1 MNHLKDFIYDL
12 NYIIEIYDD
21 IVKTFKQREKIHIY
35 NIYNK
40 DDIIKFIKVN
50 LCCRHTIYRMSN
62 NHIEYID
69 IPDLIQYYID
79 LKIEIDDIDKYQTE
93 ELTKIDNHIENLI
106 KPVKYSRI
114 QDNKEYIYMVIKH
127 LDFINKEIIYK

>member
-1 MNHLKDFIYDL
+1 
-12 NYIIEIYDD
+12 
-21 IVKTFKQREKIHIY
+21 
-35 NIYNK
+35 
-40 DDIIKFIKVN
+40 
-50 LCCRHTIYRMSN
+50 MSN